1 MNIIDQVKQTLVEEI
16 AASINKA
23 GLADEIP
30 DIKIEV
36 PKDTKMEIMLLIL
49 RWYWL
54 RLQSVILVK
63 LLKR

>member
-1 MNIIDQVKQTLVEEI
+1 MFNTIKGVRDIEPQYLKI
-16 AASINKA
+16 AATKA

-49 RWYWL
+49 RWY
-54 RLQSVILVK
+54 
-63 LLKR
+63 

>member
-30 DIKIEV
+30 DIKLKFLKIQ
-36 PKDTKMEIMLLIL
+36 KMEIMLLIL
-49 RWYWL
+49 RWY
-54 RLQSVILVK
+54 
-63 LLKR
+63 

>member
-49 RWYWL
+49 RWY
-54 RLQSVILVK
+54 
-63 LLKR
+63 